1 MRRAVR
7 WMGMV
12 AVLVTTTAAASAADG
27 RIEVGVEGAS
37 GAMAVVLTG
46 GAPHEALALRVRSPA
61 GDVLHPLLLDGEGRW
76 ERSLGALELDA
87 EVVLEFLRRGPGGRP
102 TLAATTKLSP
112 RAPASP
118 RAFKPG
124 AVVVTEVM
132 KDPTTVSDTQGEWI
146 EVLNASPGYVDLEG
160 WTLADLGSNSHVID
174 TGGQGLVLAP
184 GQRMVLGAQDDPTLN
199 GGVVVDYRY
208 AGFTLS
214 NGADEVVLVD
224 AQGAV
229 VDLVAYDD
237 GVLWPDTPGAAL
249 SLHPGKQTTALNDDP
264 SSWCDASVPIGAG
277 NPDLG
282 TPGVVNSIC
291 P

>member
-1 MRRAVR
+1 
-7 WMGMV
+7 MGTVAMV
-12 AVLVTTTAAASAADG
+12 VATSAAAEAVG
-27 RIEVGVEGAS
+27 GGLEVNVEHRTSSGAS
-37 GAMAVVLTG
+37 KVVLEG
-46 GAPHEALALRVRSPA
+46 GAPYEALALRVRGPA
-61 GDVLHPLLLDGEGRW
+61 GEVLHPLLLDDGGRW

-87 EVVLEFLRRGPGGRP
+87 EVVLEFLRRTPGGRP
-102 TLAATTKLSP
+102 ILVASKKLAP

-118 RAFKPG
+118 RPFQPG

-132 KDPTTVSDTQGEWI
+132 KDPTTVSDSQGEWI
-146 EVLNASPGYVDLEG
+146 EVLNTSPGYVDLEG
-160 WTLADLGSNSHVID
+160 WTLADMGTNSHTID
-174 TGGQGLVLAP
+174 TGGQGLVLGP
-184 GQRMVLGAQDDPTLN
+184 GQRMVLAVQDDPTLN

-214 NGADEVVLVD
+214 NGADEVLLVD

-237 GVLWPDTPGAAL
+237 GVLWPDSPGVAL
-249 SLHPGKQTTALNDDP
+249 NLHPGKQTTALNDDP
-264 SSWCDASVPIGAG
+264 SSWCDASAPIGAG

-282 TPGVVNSIC
+282 TPGTTNTIC